1 MFERGWKPGDWVIY
15 RLSKRGVAPGP
26 RAHHVSASRKG
37 ESYNYIVDKFWVIEA
52 VGAEGELHVRTPG
65 GKPGF
70 CRAKTRIYAELA
82 GGTGFFGASVFATR
96 IKSDVSRNRFEKAHN
111 RDRRKPPRCD
121 WILWRLRLA

>member
-65 GKPGF
+65 GKTRVLSSQDPNLR
-70 CRAKTRIYAELA
+70 RARWWHRFLWGRRFRDADQKRCQQESLRESPQQGSAEA
-82 GGTGFFGASVFATR
+82 A
-96 IKSDVSRNRFEKAHN
+96 
-111 RDRRKPPRCD
+111 
-121 WILWRLRLA
+121 